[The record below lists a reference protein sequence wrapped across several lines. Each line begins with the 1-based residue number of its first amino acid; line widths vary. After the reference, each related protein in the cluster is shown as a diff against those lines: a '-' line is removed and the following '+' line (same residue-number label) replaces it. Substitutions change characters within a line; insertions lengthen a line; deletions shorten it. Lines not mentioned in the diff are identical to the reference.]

1 MGGGRIKRMS
11 LLSVV
16 IPSYNEEE
24 NIESTAKTIGDILT
38 DAGIDYE
45 LVFVSDGSKDNTFPI
60 VKSLS
65 EKDSRIRGLQ
75 FSRNFGKESAIFAG
89 LSAARGDCVAVID
102 CDLQHPPKTLVQM
115 YRLWEEGY
123 EVVEGIKSSR
133 GKESLIHKMFVGI
146 FYGIMSAL
154 MKVDMNATSDFKLLD
169 RKAVDALLSL
179 NESNTFFRALS
190 FWVGFKSTSVEY
202 DVQERTK
209 GKSKWSFAGLVKYA
223 ISNTTSFTTA
233 PLRIIAVV
241 GFIMVIFSLILGI
254 ETLVVYFMNVAVEG
268 FTTVILLLLL
278 IGGCIMVSLGIIGHY
293 LGRIYE
299 EVKGRP
305 RYIIREMTPDVHVSA
320 KEEK

>member
-1 MGGGRIKRMS
+1 MS

-223 ISNTTSFTTA
+223 ISNTTSFTAA

>member
-1 MGGGRIKRMS
+1 MS
-11 LLSVV
+11 VLSVV

-38 DAGIDYE
+38 EADIDYE
-45 LVFVSDGSKDNTFPI
+45 LVFVSDGSKDRTYET
-60 VKSLS
+60 VEELS
-65 EKDSRIRGLQ
+65 KTDPRIKGIQ

-89 LSAARGDCVAVID
+89 LAEAKGDCVSVID
-102 CDLQHPPKTLVQM
+102 CDLQHPPKTLVEM
-115 YRLWEEGY
+115 YRLWEQGY

-133 GKESLIHKMFVGI
+133 GKESIFHKMFAAM
-146 FYGIMSAL
+146 FYGIMSNL
-154 MKVDMNATSDFKLLD
+154 MKIDMNATSDFKLLD

-190 FWVGFKSTSVEY
+190 FWVGFRSVQVEY
-202 DVQERTK
+202 DVQERAK
-209 GKSKWSFAGLVKYA
+209 GKSKWSFGGLVKYA

-241 GFIMVIFSLILGI
+241 GMLMVICSVALAV
-254 ETLVVYFMNVAVEG
+254 ETLVVYFMGAAVEG

-278 IGGCIMVSLGIIGHY
+278 IGGAIMVSLGIIGHY

-305 RYIIREMTPDVHVSA
+305 RYIIRNRTENLNQTNR
-320 KEEK
+320 K

>member
-1 MGGGRIKRMS
+1 MS

-65 EKDSRIRGLQ
+65 EKDSHIRGLQ

>member
-1 MGGGRIKRMS
+1 MS

-45 LVFVSDGSKDNTFPI
+45 LFFVSDGSKDNTFPI

-102 CDLQHPPKTLVQM
+102 CDLQHPPQTLVQM

>member
-1 MGGGRIKRMS
+1 
-11 LLSVV
+11 V

-45 LVFVSDGSKDNTFPI
+45 LFFVSDGSKDNTFPI

-102 CDLQHPPKTLVQM
+102 CDLQHPPQTLVQM

>member
-1 MGGGRIKRMS
+1 MS

-45 LVFVSDGSKDNTFPI
+45 LFFVSDGSKDNTFPI

-102 CDLQHPPKTLVQM
+102 CDLQHPPQTLVQM

-305 RYIIREMTPDVHVSA
+305 RYIIREMTPDVNVSA